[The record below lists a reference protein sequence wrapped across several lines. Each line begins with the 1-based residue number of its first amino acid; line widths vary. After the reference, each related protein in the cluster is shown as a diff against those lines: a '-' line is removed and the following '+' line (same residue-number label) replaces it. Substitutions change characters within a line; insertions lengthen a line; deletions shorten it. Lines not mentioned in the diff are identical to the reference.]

1 MSKAIENNKLAI
13 SQKWTKVW
21 IWIELLCLI
30 FAVSIET
37 SWFSYFKQFKSLVL
51 VFWPQ
56 NFVSIRLLESFTWK
70 ISRMAWSF
78 DFIFCTAIGIPCGCP
93 LKSSLLFFKIPIDIN
108 IYFHLENGSM
118 EEVNNIR
125 VSDLFFVILHH
136 PSKVYWMK

>member
-1 MSKAIENNKLAI
+1 MSKVITSVKPATCQE
-13 SQKWTKVW
+13 
-21 IWIELLCLI
+21 WIELLCLI
-30 FAVSIET
+30 FAVSVET

-56 NFVSIRLLESFTWK
+56 NFVSVRLLESFTWK

-78 DFIFCTAIGIPCGCP
+78 DFIFCTAIGILCGCP

-118 EEVNNIR
+118 EEVNNR
-125 VSDLFFVILHH
+125 VSDLFFIILHH